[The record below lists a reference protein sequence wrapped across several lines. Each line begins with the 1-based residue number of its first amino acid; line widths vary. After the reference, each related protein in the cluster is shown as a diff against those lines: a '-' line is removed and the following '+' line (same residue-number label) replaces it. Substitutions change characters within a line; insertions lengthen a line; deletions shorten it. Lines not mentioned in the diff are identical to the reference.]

1 MDNFL
6 LEEVQYWL
14 HERVEAV
21 AFEVV
26 EQGDAELL
34 LILRLD
40 DAQVG
45 TDGLALCGLE
55 VVEEVRLD
63 RGGIRNLFLHKIS
76 SRRDG
81 LSPEIGGK
89 NGGA

>member
-26 EQGDAELL
+26 EQGDAEHL
-34 LILRLD
+34 LILRFD

-45 TDGLALCGLE
+45 ADGLALCGLE
-55 VVEEVRLD
+55 VVEQVRLD
-63 RGGIRNLFLHKIS
+63 
-76 SRRDG
+76 
-81 LSPEIGGK
+81 
-89 NGGA
+89 